1 MCDLGVIDFPP
12 IVPDVLAKIHF
23 ETRYPAGSDPNE
35 VQQVTAEWDL
45 PVEKEKVNE
54 SKSKER

>member
-1 MCDLGVIDFPP
+1 
-12 IVPDVLAKIHF
+12 VLAKIHF